1 VNFSLIN
8 FCENCGYAIYLV
20 DEKIV
25 VSILD
30 RRPIGVVDQ
39 LEVGQGPGGRTLL
52 LFRFVPRAMLKR
64 ESQVNLK
71 R

>member
-1 VNFSLIN
+1 VREL
-8 FCENCGYAIYLV
+8 CVVCTAIYLV

-25 VSILD
+25 VSIFD

-39 LEVGQGPGGRTLL
+39 LEVCQGPGGRTLL
-52 LFRFVPRAMLKR
+52 LFRFVPRAMFER
-64 ESQVNLK
+64 ESQMDLK

>member
-1 VNFSLIN
+1 
-8 FCENCGYAIYLV
+8 
-20 DEKIV
+20 V

-52 LFRFVPRAMLKR
+52 LFRLVPRAMLKR
-64 ESQVNLK
+64 ESQVDLK
-71 R
+71 RR